1 MTLIELSDR
10 LDKTISCYEAE
21 AGKAC
26 SYCSDDYTGNA
37 LSASHEATAKALS
50 AFKADILAYLDQL

>member
-1 MTLIELSDR
+1 MTLTELSDN
-10 LDKTISCYEAE
+10 LDKTISRYEVE

-26 SYCSDDYTGNA
+26 SYCSDEYTGNA

-50 AFKADILAYLDQL
+50 AFKADILTYLGQM